1 MLSKPALHPHENILQ
16 GSLSPI
22 TPLLS
27 PELLDLAVKRWQQLS
42 SSQIFNSDYLV
53 HRPAIEQAFAL
64 SDFIADHCLR
74 DPHYLQV
81 LIQQQLLFSPQLDY
95 RILLEKTLSEITSE
109 EQLQRSLRLF
119 RNLHMLRIAWRDL
132 LNMQSI
138 ESSLLQVSELANQLI
153 VQAYDWLY
161 ANLTKKYGIPQG
173 ENGPQPMFIIG
184 MGKLGGAELN
194 FSSDI
199 DLIFTY
205 PSQGETQGTKKS
217 IEHQQFF
224 TKLAQKLIAA
234 LHQTTVDGQVYRV
247 DMRLRPFGESGPLV
261 MHFAAMEDYYQE
273 QGREWERYAMLKG
286 RVINPQPR
294 YLSELHAILKPFIY
308 RRYLDYGAIDS
319 LRKMKSLIQQE
330 VRRRGL
336 KDNIKLGKGGIREAE
351 FIVQSLQLIR
361 GGREPRLQSQSLLHN
376 LHELGE
382 MEILDEKDARQL
394 RTSYLW
400 LRKVEHCLQQF
411 ADKQTQVLPDNLRD
425 QLRLVQVLACQSY
438 EDFCSQ
444 LTNHCRLIHD
454 EFLLLVGNETSATE
468 QEVAPELDAFNDVWQ
483 LELAEEESSHILA
496 PWLNAQQSAAYMTAL
511 TDFREGLN
519 HSRVGQRG
527 LDTLNKLMPT
537 LLLSIVN
544 NEDGDPVTLLERVL
558 RVLRAIAGRTAYIEL
573 LFENQGALK
582 QLTKLCAASPW
593 VTEQISRFPML
604 LDELLNPAQ
613 LYNPTPPHEYSAEL
627 QLAMLRVDPD
637 DLEQQME
644 ALRQFKLSEQL
655 KIAAADITG
664 ALVIMKVSDHL
675 TYLAETLIK
684 QVVNMAWQQM
694 SDKYGSPIS
703 TTDGAKD
710 EQNKGFAVIGFGKL
724 GGLELGYGSD
734 LDLVFVHNCEGN
746 LSTNGSKTIESQHFY
761 LKLAQR
767 ILHLFN
773 TKTASGQLYEVD
785 MRLRPSG
792 NAGLMVSHIKGFAD
806 YQLQDAWT
814 WEHQALI
821 RARITCGSTELRQAF
836 EQLRR
841 RVLELPRDKAKLAT
855 EVQQMREKM
864 RQHLAKGTAQ
874 QFDLKQ
880 DKGGIADIE
889 FIVQYYVLAHSH
901 RHPNLTKWSDNIR
914 ILQALADE
922 QLIPVQQAQQLTHAY
937 LEYRN
942 TNHRLTL
949 QQQRFALNND
959 KLRERRQQVSDIWQL
974 CFQNGF

>member
-1 MLSKPALHPHENILQ
+1 MST
-16 GSLSPI
+16 
-22 TPLLS
+22 TPLSS
-27 PELLDLAVKRWQQLS
+27 PELLNLAAQRWQQLTA
-42 SSQIFNSDYLV
+42 SQVFNSDYLV
-53 HRPAIEQAFAL
+53 HQHTIEQAFAL

-74 DPHYLQV
+74 DPHYLQI
-81 LIQQQLLFSPQLDY
+81 LIQHKLLFSQQLDY
-95 RILLEKTLSEITSE
+95 VVLLENALKEVNSEA
-109 EQLQRSLRLF
+109 QLQRSLRKF

-132 LNMQSI
+132 LNMQTI
-138 ESSLLQVSELANQLI
+138 ESSLQQVSELANQLI
-153 VQAYDWLY
+153 IQAYRWLY
-161 ANLTKKYGIPQG
+161 VNLTEKYGSPLG
-173 ENGPQPMFIIG
+173 DFGPQPMFIIG
-184 MGKLGGAELN
+184 MGKLGGGELN

-224 TKLAQKLIAA
+224 TKLAQKLIGA

-286 RVINPQPR
+286 RVINPQPC
-294 YLSELHAILKPFIY
+294 YLSELQTILKPFIY

-336 KDNIKLGKGGIREAE
+336 KDNIKLGKGGIREVE

-376 LHELGE
+376 LNELTE
-382 MEILDEKDARQL
+382 LNILDEKDAQQL

-400 LRKVEHCLQQF
+400 LRKIEHCLQQF
-411 ADKQTQVLPDNLRD
+411 ADQQTQVLPDNLRD
-425 QLRLVQVLACQSY
+425 QSRLVHVLRCQSY
-438 EDFCSQ
+438 DNFFFQ
-444 LTNHCRLIHD
+444 LNNHCRLIHND
-454 EFLLLVGNETSATE
+454 FLMLIGDDTSATE
-468 QEVAPELDAFNDVWQ
+468 EEAAPELDVFNDVWL
-483 LELAEEESSHILA
+483 LELAEEESCHILA
-496 PWLNAQQSAAYMTAL
+496 PWLNAQQSVAYMAKL
-511 TDFREGLN
+511 TDFRKGLN

-527 LDTLNKLMPT
+527 LDTLNKLMPR
-537 LLLSIVN
+537 LLFSIVD
-544 NEDGDPVTLLERVL
+544 NEDGDPVTLLERVV
-558 RVLRAIAGRTAYIEL
+558 RVLQAIAGRTAYIEL

-582 QLTKLCAASPW
+582 QLTKLCTASPW

-664 ALVIMKVSDHL
+664 ALVVMTVSDHL
-675 TYLAETLIK
+675 THLAETLIK

-694 SDKYGSPIS
+694 SDKYGPPIS
-703 TTDGAKD
+703 TTDGARD

-724 GGLELGYGSD
+724 GGMELGYGSD

-746 LSTNGSKTIESQHFY
+746 LNTMGPKAIESQHFY

-773 TKTASGQLYEVD
+773 TKTPSGQLYEVD

-792 NAGLMVSHIKGFAD
+792 NAGLMVSNIKGFAD

-814 WEHQALI
+814 WEHQALV
-821 RARITCGSTELRQAF
+821 RARHICGSAALKQAF
-836 EQLRR
+836 EHLRK
-841 RVLELPRDKAKLAT
+841 RVLELPRDKVKLAT
-855 EVQQMREKM
+855 EVQEMREKM
-864 RQHLAKGTAQ
+864 RRHLAKGTAL

-901 RHPNLTKWSDNIR
+901 QHANLTKWPDNVR
-914 ILQALADE
+914 ILQTLADE
-922 QLIPVQQAQQLTHAY
+922 QLIPEQQAQQLTQAY
-937 LEYRN
+937 LDYRN

-949 QQQRFALNND
+949 QQQTYELNSD
-959 KLRERRQQVSDIWQL
+959 KLRERRQQVSDIWQG
-974 CFQNGF
+974 CFQISS